1 MSAPDF
7 SAQIRIQGGAK
18 PYSEYKMSI
27 FMNLKKMEF
36 FTPLYNHKSTLLGFE
51 NQKFRIL
58 AYFNP
63 LYTKNG
69 NVSKG
74 SVGSWDLFH

>member
-27 FMNLKKMEF
+27 FMNLKKIGF
-36 FTPLYNHKSTLLGFE
+36 FYPSL
-51 NQKFRIL
+51 Q
-58 AYFNP
+58 P
-63 LYTKNG
+63 
-69 NVSKG
+69 
-74 SVGSWDLFH
+74 